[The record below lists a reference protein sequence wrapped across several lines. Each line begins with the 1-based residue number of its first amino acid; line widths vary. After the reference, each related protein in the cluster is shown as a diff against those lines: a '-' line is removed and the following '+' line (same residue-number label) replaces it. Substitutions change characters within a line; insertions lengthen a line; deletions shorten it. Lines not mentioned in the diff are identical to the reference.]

1 MFKKIDSLRFW
12 CNKILPLVYDDSLS
26 YYETLCKIAEKLNEI
41 INDMNNLPQYIAD
54 LISDEKLKEIMST
67 LLNNLQEQIASANEG
82 VSKTAT
88 EVRTVGE
95 LVWLNG
101 ELYKITHNMI
111 AGDQYVVDSNCEKIT
126 IEEWVN
132 NFNTLLENSIINEKE
147 ARENSDNNILK
158 KFPIR
163 VAYVREYGAI
173 GDGIADDT
181 QAIKNAI
188 NSLNGNGIVVF
199 DPLVYRIT
207 DTIVINKSFTQLKGY
222 LQKARQLNP
231 TIVADFKDKDVIRIN
246 NETELI
252 EGCGL
257 ENITVTRKNMGFVNS
272 KTINVTNCLYTYITN
287 CGFSL
292 SQFGLYGNNIN
303 GLIVTNCHGTT
314 GGDLSA
320 NDEVCGI
327 YIDGENNVGN
337 SGLLVKGYIYY
348 GYDVVNSIS
357 YGIKTVSTA
366 QGGDLRIY
374 DVECSGDVNYGI
386 SINAGDGFSS
396 DVIIDGLSMDS
407 VLTRGAELK
416 ALNGHEWQNA
426 TISNVWLNI
435 TSTGFGISCEK
446 YNNICL
452 TNICINSNKDTSTG
466 INFENVTNFS
476 ITNFTVNTNIS
487 KLIQVTSC
495 INGVINGMLST
506 LIEKH
511 AWVTNSTNVIFNS
524 CCISGTIQIPINEN
538 TKCYKN
544 NCIDKSSNTVDNLHI
559 TEWYVNS
566 GKNESHQFQAILNGV
581 NATSDVVE
589 WYLAG
594 QRGSTTIIDENGVL
608 SISNDETQNTIFV
621 LCRVKNNTAVSDICV
636 VNIY

>member
-1 MFKKIDSLRFW
+1 MPNYISKINVDSVVAQIRDA
-12 CNKILPLVYDDSLS
+12 NAQK
-26 YYETLCKIAEKLNEI
+26 LCA
-41 INDMNNLPQYIAD
+41 
-54 LISDEKLKEIMST
+54 
-67 LLNNLQEQIASANEG
+67 NLQ
-82 VSKTAT
+82 
-88 EVRTVGE
+88 RD
-95 LVWLNG
+95 L
-101 ELYKITHNMI
+101 
-111 AGDQYVVDSNCEKIT
+111 
-126 IEEWVN
+126 
-132 NFNTLLENSIINEKE
+132 TLETTTRKDTDTNLQNSVNSIMQKIPL
-147 ARENSDNNILK
+147 RI
-158 KFPIR
+158 
-163 VAYVREYGAI
+163 AYVRDFGAV
-173 GDGIADDT
+173 GDGVTDDT
-181 QAIKNAI
+181 TAIQTAI
-188 NSLNGNGIVVF
+188 DSLNGNGVVLF
-199 DPLVYRIT
+199 DPLSYKIT
-207 DTIVINKSFTQLKGY
+207 KTININKSFLQLKGY
-222 LQKARQLNP
+222 LNKARQLNP
-231 TIVADFKDKDVIRIN
+231 VIIATFKNEPVIKIGS
-246 NETELI
+246 TEML
-252 EGCGL
+252 EGCGI
-257 ENITVTRKNMGFVNS
+257 ENITITRESMGVVGS
-272 KTINVTNCLYTYITN
+272 KTIEVNNCLYTYITH

-292 SQFGLYGNNIN
+292 SQYGLYGKKIN
-303 GLIVTNCHGTT
+303 GLFVTNCHGTT
-314 GGDLSA
+314 GGDLSKS
-320 NDEVCGI
+320 DEVCGI

-337 SGLLVKGYIYY
+337 SGLIVKGYIYY

-386 SINAGDGFSS
+386 SINAGDGFSN
-396 DVIIDGLSMDS
+396 DVIINGLSMDS
-407 VLTRGAELK
+407 VLTRGVELK

-435 TSTGFGISCEK
+435 TSNGFGISCEK

-452 TNICINSNKDTSTG
+452 TNICINSNNDTSTG
-466 INFENVTNFS
+466 VNFENVTNFS

-487 KLIQVTSC
+487 KLIQVTNC

-566 GKNESHQFQAILNGV
+566 SKNESHQFQAILNGV

-589 WYLAG
+589 WHIAG
-594 QRGSTTIIDENGVL
+594 SRGSTTIIDENGVL

>member
-41 INDMNNLPQYIAD
+41 INDMNKLPQYIAD

-231 TIVADFKDKDVIRIN
+231 MIIADFKDKDVIRIN

-257 ENITVTRKNMGFVNS
+257 ENITVTRKNMGLVNS

-327 YIDGENNVGN
+327 FIDGLNNVGN
-337 SGLLVKGYIYY
+337 SGLIVKGYIYY
-348 GYDVVNSIS
+348 GYDSPKSIS
-357 YGIKTVSTA
+357 YGIKTASSS
-366 QGGDLRIY
+366 QGGDIRIY

-386 SINAGDGFSS
+386 SINAGGGFSN
-396 DVIIDGLSMDS
+396 DVIIDGMSMDS
-407 VLTRGAELK
+407 VLTRGIEIK
-416 ALNGHEWQNA
+416 ASNGYPWQNA
-426 TISNVWLNI
+426 SISNIWLNI
-435 TSTGFGISCEK
+435 TGTGFGISSEI

-452 TNICINSNKDTSTG
+452 SNISVNSNKETSTA
-466 INFENVTNFS
+466 INFVNVTGFS
-476 ITNFTVNTNIS
+476 ISNFTISSNIG
-487 KLIQVTSC
+487 KLIQITNC
-495 INGVINGMLST
+495 INGIINGMLST
-506 LIEKH
+506 LTDKH
-511 AWVTNSTNVIFNS
+511 AWVTNSTNIIFNG
-524 CCISGTIQIPINEN
+524 CCISGTIQIPIAEN

-544 NCIDKSSNTVDNLHI
+544 NCIDNSSNTVDNLHI
-559 TEWYVNS
+559 TEWFVNS
-566 GKNESHQFQAILNGV
+566 GKSETHQFQAILNGIV
-581 NATSDVVE
+581 ATNDVVE
-589 WYLAG
+589 WTVAG
-594 QRGSTTIIDENGVL
+594 SRGASTIINESGLL
-608 SISNDETQNTIFV
+608 SISADETQNTIFV
-621 LCRVKNNTAVSDICV
+621 LCRVKNNPSVGDICV